1 MYKISSLDLT
11 FFSVFSPCEAH
22 LIEASC
28 SLSKWASPLE
38 FQGQPLATLVLL
50 SSGSASKFSR
60 FLSVL
65 PPDSLLQL
73 LLYFPPRLSGGL
85 RRSSSKKSAETF
97 FFWRLSRGTLAWQN
111 LFGASKFS
119 IVETFSSC
127 CLNRVLRVLG
137 RLQPF
142 LLQQNKDVVIDIYFF
157 SFCLGSVSRAAGRF
171 FCAAARPLGSLEIHV
186 ILFLQW
192 NSLWLY
198 IHATYRLKPSEMML
212 SHIIYPP
219 KSCQACKVSDYI
231 LRKGSKSKIS
241 HKDYCHF

>member
-1 MYKISSLDLT
+1 MCKISSLDLT
-11 FFSVFSPCEAH
+11 FFSVFLPCEAH

-38 FQGQPLATLVLL
+38 FQGQPLATLALL

-60 FLSVL
+60 VSSVFCCQMTLSSNSSYFFLLVS
-65 PPDSLLQL
+65 PSP
-73 LLYFPPRLSGGL
+73 L
-85 RRSSSKKSAETF
+85 RKSSSKKSAETF

-137 RLQPF
+137 RLHPF

-157 SFCLGSVSRAAGRF
+157 FLLPWFRIQGCGKVLLCCCEAFGITRNTCDSVPSVEQLVTVHPRHVSAETLWDDAQSYYLSTKIM
-171 FCAAARPLGSLEIHV
+171 PSL
-186 ILFLQW
+186 
-192 NSLWLY
+192 
-198 IHATYRLKPSEMML
+198 
-212 SHIIYPP
+212 
-219 KSCQACKVSDYI
+219 
-231 LRKGSKSKIS
+231 
-241 HKDYCHF
+241 